1 MASTP
6 VPSPL
11 TSLLFFWLFLK
22 ALLFST
28 GGMGSLPS
36 LRADLL
42 ARRWATE
49 RQFGEALTIGN
60 TAPGRP
66 ACE

>member
-42 ARRWATE
+42 ARR
-49 RQFGEALTIGN
+49 
-60 TAPGRP
+60 
-66 ACE
+66 